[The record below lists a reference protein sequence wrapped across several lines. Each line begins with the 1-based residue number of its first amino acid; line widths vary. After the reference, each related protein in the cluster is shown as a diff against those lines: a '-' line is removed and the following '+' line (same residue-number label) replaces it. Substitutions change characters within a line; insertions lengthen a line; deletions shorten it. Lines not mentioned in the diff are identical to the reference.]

1 MMVSFLEL
9 KKMSEPITFCR
20 TKAGKGFKIVVDGE
34 WFYTS
39 LHELYKVL
47 QDKTNACQFR
57 TIEAE
62 NEA

>member
-1 MMVSFLEL
+1 
-9 KKMSEPITFCR
+9 MSEQITFCK